1 MSNKI
6 YIAIF
11 LIITTNLFCQTALEK
26 SVLKEINLY
35 RKINKLEP
43 VVYSAAIT
51 KAAKHHTQW
60 MVATNLC
67 SHYETS
73 DVTGI
78 KTLYSPEDRGKFFG
92 LVNNINSFE
101 EICNETKSFEGNLFN
116 ATKKSDATL
125 GKDIIIKFSTSPPH
139 NQTLLAPVNNG
150 SYIKAGISV
159 IIKGEIAYTTII
171 FIE

>member
-1 MSNKI
+1 
-6 YIAIF
+6 
-11 LIITTNLFCQTALEK
+11 
-26 SVLKEINLY
+26 
-35 RKINKLEP
+35 
-43 VVYSAAIT
+43 
-51 KAAKHHTQW
+51 

-73 DVTGI
+73 DVTSI

-125 GKDIIIKFSTSPPH
+125 GKDIIIKFSKSPPH

-171 FIE
+171 FID

>member
-1 MSNKI
+1 MRHKI
-6 YIAIF
+6 YIALF
-11 LIITTNLFCQTALEK
+11 LIITTNLFSQTDLEK
-26 SVLKEINLY
+26 VVLKELNLY
-35 RKINKLEP
+35 RNANQLKP
-43 VVYSAAIT
+43 VVYSTAIT
-51 KAAKHHTQW
+51 KAAKHHTRW

-92 LVNNINSFE
+92 LVNNINSLE

-116 ATKKSDATL
+116 ATKKSDAKL
-125 GKDIIIKFSTSPPH
+125 GKDIIIKFSKSPPH

-150 SYIKAGISV
+150 SYIRAGISV
-159 IIKGEIAYTTII
+159 IIKGEIAYTTIF